1 MNKASGRKRKNRI
14 TQLMEGENIIEGD
27 ENLLAHATD
36 FYNSLFGQSERSG
49 VGINFEFPVRVSE
62 DVNKDVTKPFSFEE
76 IKDIV
81 FSLAHNKSP
90 GPDGFPGE
98 FYQFFWDL
106 IKVPLKKVFDD
117 SVNGNLD
124 IGRLNFGTITLLPKC
139 EDAMV
144 IQKFRPI
151 CLMNTSLKKCD

>member
-36 FYNSLFGQSERSG
+36 FYNSQFGQSERPG